1 MAIETPSA
9 AFATPS
15 NNGTVTYTYPF
26 NNSKFEDDDVF
37 VYLYNTSTGAYDVQ
51 TVTDDYSISGN
62 TITFTEAPTTQVL
75 ILRRTDFNALKI
87 PNFTPGSSIR
97 GQDLD
102 SNFTQLI
109 RVQQEFR
116 DLKIDKFFPEVRADL
131 DMNNQS
137 IKDLGDASTDTEA
150 VNRGQLAKVITDD
163 LVAGDCITLTDAAG
177 GSNSGDQVTV
187 AVTDGSITSAK
198 ITNDTIV
205 NADINSAAAIAG
217 TKLADAAISTV
228 KIADS
233 AVTTAK
239 VNDAAVTTAKIDDAA
254 VTTAKVADTAVTTAK
269 IANDAVTADKLA
281 NTSVTAGDYSIADI
295 TVDAQG
301 RITAASN
308 GSISSAD
315 IADGGITTAK
325 LADNAVNSDK
335 LAATQLKNLAG
346 MTTAASSAVAAL
358 TNTEVEILDG
368 ATVSTTE
375 LNQLDGNT
383 LTNSF
388 TANSTT
394 QFPSSSAISTYVVGL
409 MDSLGGF
416 VAIAD
421 ENSFPNANPDPSDDA
436 GTVVSISDAGGMSV
450 NSSGVGSGQTVG
462 SSAVT
467 INGFPTALRSSTL
480 AAGVGLQVIS
490 TSTLNTYDYHK
501 VIPRES
507 DTAQLSDDL
516 NDFFA
521 RYRTGSTNPTTD
533 LDAGDLFYNTST
545 NKMLVYNGTSTE
557 WEEVQSIG
565 NFFFNTLSSSGETGG
580 GSASFNGTAYRF
592 TLNNPPTVA
601 QQLLVSVNGVIQ
613 EPNSGT
619 AQPSDG
625 FAISGSDIIFAEAP
639 ASGSD
644 FFAITL
650 GASVNIGA
658 PSDNTVSTAKIV
670 DDAVTADKLA
680 NTAVTAGSYTNSSIT
695 VDAQGRITSASNG
708 TVADADKI
716 SEGNT
721 EAEVVDTGS
730 DGHFKVTTEG
740 TERVR
745 IDSSGRL
752 LVGHSSPAGD
762 NNMFEVATTYGG
774 RIGFVRNDT
783 STSEGNNLGMLC
795 FYGNDSNGTYQESA
809 RIEVSDDGDH
819 ATDDK
824 PGRIEFKTSA
834 DGGSSPI
841 ERMRIDSSGRV
852 GIGTSSPSV
861 ELSIAGSDPQLCL
874 WEGSDGDSSS
884 KVQLG
889 TGTAQGFINIQKG
902 DGTRT
907 VQINS
912 DGDSFFNGGDIGIGT
927 SSPGVKLDVAG
938 DCNFANDK
946 VKAFTS
952 SGHGEIRVFNSSDT
966 QKIRL
971 NGTDGSIVAVGN
983 IMSDEDVVAGSSSS
997 TDGSSNGCTLDKEG
1011 LLSITGTDGTNNI
1024 RSYQN
1029 GSSSSTFSVSAAGQ
1043 ITCSGTISAGGA
1055 VTAPNTAKAWVNFNG
1070 TGSVS
1075 IRDSFNVDSITDH
1088 GTGNYTVNFTTAM
1101 PDNHYAV
1108 AGFGTAFA
1116 STNVIAGCIVGLH
1129 SSGSGTY
1136 IPTTKTTDAVRVV
1149 FGYGNAAYL
1158 SDIRDGSIIIVR

>member
-15 NNGTVTYTYPF
+15 NN
-26 NNSKFEDDDVF
+26 
-37 VYLYNTSTGAYDVQ
+37 
-51 TVTDDYSISGN
+51 
-62 TITFTEAPTTQVL
+62 
-75 ILRRTDFNALKI
+75 LRRTDFNALKI

-861 ELSIAGSDPQLCL
+861 ELSIAGSDPQLCI

-889 TGTAQGFINIQKG
+889 TGTTQGFINIQKG

-966 QKIRL
+966 QQIRL

-997 TDGSSNGCTLDKEG
+997 TDGSSNGCTLDKDG

-1088 GTGNYTVNFTTAM
+1088 GTGNYTVNFTTNLA
-1101 PDNHYAV
+1101 NANFAV
-1108 AGFGTAFA
+1108 AVSGCDSTESEPPTAINFAVKDFAVGSVEVFMRRGTSNFDTDI
-1116 STNVIAGCIVGLH
+1116 STVI
-1129 SSGSGTY
+1129 
-1136 IPTTKTTDAVRVV
+1136 V
-1149 FGYGNAAYL
+1149 FG
-1158 SDIRDGSIIIVR
+1158 D

>member
-966 QKIRL
+966 QQIRL

-1088 GTGNYTVNFTTAM
+1088 GTGNYTVNFTTNLA
-1101 PDNHYAV
+1101 NANFAV
-1108 AGFGTAFA
+1108 AVSGCDSTESEPPTAINFAVKDFAVGSVEVFMRRGTSNFDTDI
-1116 STNVIAGCIVGLH
+1116 STVI
-1129 SSGSGTY
+1129 
-1136 IPTTKTTDAVRVV
+1136 V
-1149 FGYGNAAYL
+1149 FG
-1158 SDIRDGSIIIVR
+1158 D

>member
-1 MAIETPSA
+1 
-9 AFATPS
+9 
-15 NNGTVTYTYPF
+15 
-26 NNSKFEDDDVF
+26 
-37 VYLYNTSTGAYDVQ
+37 
-51 TVTDDYSISGN
+51 
-62 TITFTEAPTTQVL
+62 
-75 ILRRTDFNALKI
+75 
-87 PNFTPGSSIR
+87 
-97 GQDLD
+97 
-102 SNFTQLI
+102 
-109 RVQQEFR
+109 
-116 DLKIDKFFPEVRADL
+116 
-131 DMNNQS
+131 MNNQS

-1088 GTGNYTVNFTTAM
+1088 GTGNYTVNFTTNLA
-1101 PDNHYAV
+1101 NANFAV
-1108 AGFGTAFA
+1108 AVSGCDSTESEPPTAINFAVKDFAVGSVEVFMRRGTSNFDTDI
-1116 STNVIAGCIVGLH
+1116 STVI
-1129 SSGSGTY
+1129 
-1136 IPTTKTTDAVRVV
+1136 V
-1149 FGYGNAAYL
+1149 FG
-1158 SDIRDGSIIIVR
+1158 D

>member
-1088 GTGNYTVNFTTAM
+1088 GTGNYTVNFTTNLA
-1101 PDNHYAV
+1101 NANFAV
-1108 AGFGTAFA
+1108 AVSGCDSTESEPPTAINFAVKDFAVGSVEVFMRRGTSNFDTDI
-1116 STNVIAGCIVGLH
+1116 STVI
-1129 SSGSGTY
+1129 
-1136 IPTTKTTDAVRVV
+1136 V
-1149 FGYGNAAYL
+1149 FG
-1158 SDIRDGSIIIVR
+1158 D

>member
-37 VYLYNTSTGAYDVQ
+37 VYLYNTTTGDYDVQ
-51 TVTDDYSISGN
+51 TVTDDYAISGN

-861 ELSIAGSDPQLCL
+861 ELSIAGSDPQLCI

-889 TGTAQGFINIQKG
+889 TGTTQGFINIQKG

-1088 GTGNYTVNFTTAM
+1088 GTGNYTVNFTTNLA
-1101 PDNHYAV
+1101 NANFAV
-1108 AGFGTAFA
+1108 AVSGCDSTESEPPTAINFAVKDFAVGSVEVFMRRGTSNFDTDI
-1116 STNVIAGCIVGLH
+1116 STVI
-1129 SSGSGTY
+1129 
-1136 IPTTKTTDAVRVV
+1136 V
-1149 FGYGNAAYL
+1149 FG
-1158 SDIRDGSIIIVR
+1158 D

>member
-37 VYLYNTSTGAYDVQ
+37 VYLYNTTTGDYDVQ
-51 TVTDDYSISGN
+51 TVTDDYAISGN

-1088 GTGNYTVNFTTAM
+1088 GTGNYTVNFTTNLA
-1101 PDNHYAV
+1101 NANFAV
-1108 AGFGTAFA
+1108 AVSGCDSTESEPPTAINFAVKDFAVGSVEVFMRRGTSNFDTDI
-1116 STNVIAGCIVGLH
+1116 STVI
-1129 SSGSGTY
+1129 
-1136 IPTTKTTDAVRVV
+1136 V
-1149 FGYGNAAYL
+1149 FG
-1158 SDIRDGSIIIVR
+1158 D